1 MTEAPAHGEAN
12 PAVPRYARIPLS
24 DYGAAYRMQ
33 ILDSLDLC
41 SGLQVVDVGF
51 GPRTESL
58 DIAAAVG
65 PGNVREIDLEDVLA
79 AGSTGNGSSFDVS
92 GLWASYRLPV
102 ADRAVD
108 RIQADRV
115 VRHIDDALYFFDELR
130 RVLRPGGLACV
141 TEPDWGSLVI
151 DPIDAAANQAF
162 NRFVSTSVV
171 HNATFGR
178 QLARLAQHAG
188 FTVRTVL
195 TVAPVLRDFKVAD
208 DILGLTNITER
219 AVRTGRMKRTVA
231 DSWLAAM
238 DAGPFL
244 ASGIIFTAVIEA

>member
-1 MTEAPAHGEAN
+1 MTEVPGRGEAN
-12 PAVPRYARIPLS
+12 PVVPRYARTPLS

-33 ILDSLDLC
+33 ILDSLDL
-41 SGLQVVDVGF
+41 SPGLRVLDVGF
-51 GPRTESL
+51 GPRTEAP

-65 PGNVREIDLEDVLA
+65 RDNVHEVDLVGVLE
-79 AGSTGNGSSFDVS
+79 AGPTGNGSSFDVS

-102 ADRAVD
+102 ADQSMD

-115 VRHIDDALYFFDELR
+115 VQHIDDSLYFFTELR
-130 RVLRPGGLACV
+130 RVLRPGGVACV
-141 TEPDWGSLVI
+141 TEPDWESLVI

-188 FTVRTVL
+188 FGVRTVL

-208 DILGLTNITER
+208 DILGLTQITER
-219 AVRTGRMKRTVA
+219 AVRTGRMRRAVA

>member
-1 MTEAPAHGEAN
+1 MTEAPGCGDN

-33 ILDSLDLC
+33 ILDSLDLTP
-41 SGLQVVDVGF
+41 GLRVVDVGF
-51 GPRTESL
+51 GPRTESA
-58 DIAAAVG
+58 DIAATVG
-65 PGNVREIDLEDVLA
+65 RDNVHEIDLEGVLE
-79 AGSTGNGSSFDVS
+79 AGPTGNGVSFDVS
-92 GLWASYRLPV
+92 GLWASYQLPV
-102 ADRAVD
+102 ADHSVD

-115 VRHIDDALYFFDELR
+115 VRHIDDSLYFFDELR

-141 TEPDWGSLVI
+141 TEPDWESLVI

-188 FTVRTVL
+188 FTVRAVL

-208 DILGLTNITER
+208 DILGLSHITER
-219 AVRTGRMKRTVA
+219 AVRTGRMKRAVA